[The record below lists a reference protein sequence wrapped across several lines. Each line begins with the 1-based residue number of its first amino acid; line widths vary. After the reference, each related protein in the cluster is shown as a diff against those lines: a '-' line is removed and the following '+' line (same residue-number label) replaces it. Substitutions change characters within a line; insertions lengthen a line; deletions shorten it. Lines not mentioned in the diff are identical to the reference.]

1 MSLMTFPLRFTIY
14 RGIWLG
20 WNVHRLHNR
29 RNSERSG
36 NTKRC
41 TQWRSE
47 LRP

>member
-14 RGIWLG
+14 HDIWLG
-20 WNVHRLHNR
+20 WNVHRLHSR
-29 RNSERSG
+29 RNSERGG

-41 TQWRSE
+41 TQWRFE